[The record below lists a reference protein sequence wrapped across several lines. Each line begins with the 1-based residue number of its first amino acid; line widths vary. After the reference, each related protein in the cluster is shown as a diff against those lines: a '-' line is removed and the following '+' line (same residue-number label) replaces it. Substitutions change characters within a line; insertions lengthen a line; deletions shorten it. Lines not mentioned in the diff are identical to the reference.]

1 MSRRKIKKAVENCND
16 YDSYII
22 KKLVNY
28 VMQDGKKCI
37 SKYIVENAMSNLKK
51 KIQIDSKIII
61 RRIIKNIK
69 PCVEVKSRK
78 IGGVTYKIPVEIGE
92 SRATSIALKWIVKT
106 ARTRKDS
113 KSMVKK
119 LYLELL
125 DVYLRKGK
133 SLKKKEDMHRVAESN
148 RAFSNYKW

>member
-1 MSRRKIKKAVENCND
+1 MSRRKRKKTSINCND
-16 YDSYII
+16 YESHIV

-28 VMQDGKKCI
+28 VMQDGKKSI
-37 SKYIVENAMSNLKK
+37 SKYIVEDSISNLKK

-61 RRIIKNIK
+61 KRIIKNIK
-69 PCVEVKSRK
+69 PSIEVKSKK

-92 SRATSIALKWIVKT
+92 SRATSISLKWIVET
-106 ARTRKDS
+106 ARNRQDS
-113 KSMVKK
+113 KTMVKK

-133 SLKKKEDMHRVAESN
+133 SLKKKEEMHRIAESN
-148 RAFSNYKW
+148 RAFSNCKW